1 MLRVSILVAET
12 VKGKGTRDKWGF
24 VHTCSGHVWQGHLI

>member
-12 VKGKGTRDKWGF
+12 DEGKGTRDKWGF
-24 VHTCSGHVWQGHLI
+24 GHTSSARDI